1 MSSCQTVQKQLGF
14 TLMEIMMVVVIIGI
28 AIGGVTLAVKG
39 NSAAEYMDTETQR
52 IVALVGLLREEA
64 VTQGQ
69 EMSLSVEENKY
80 YFEVFVEDHWQ
91 PIEGVRAL
99 RERKLKPGYRFE
111 LIADNI
117 ELKLAPASKED
128 EEQAGS
134 LETADE
140 KPPARIYVL
149 SSGELMPFE
158 LVINAIDE
166 GLEYRVKGNQLG
178 ELQRIKPDDDY

>member
-1 MSSCQTVQKQLGF
+1 MP
-14 TLMEIMMVVVIIGI
+14 
-28 AIGGVTLAVKG
+28 
-39 NSAAEYMDTETQR
+39 TQR
-52 IVALVGLLREEA
+52 PTLESGT
-64 VTQGQ
+64 TQTQ
-69 EMSLSVEENKY
+69 RLSGRWQLMPRISRFQLKVY
-80 YFEVFVEDHWQ
+80 VEDHWQ

-117 ELKLAPASKED
+117 ELKLAPANED
-128 EEQAGS
+128 DEDQSDS
-134 LETADE
+134 LETEDE

-178 ELQRIKPDDDY
+178 ELQRIKPDDDF